1 MAIRLTPEG
10 TYGTKAPGGKLL
22 KKFFESLSKRGIES
36 YRRTGGTNRM
46 TRMMPPN
53 TVLLTTKGAKSGV
66 ERPVF
71 VGGFAYGDDAWLVIA
86 SNSGSARHPVWLKN
100 MAAHPDG
107 IWLQI
112 GSRKMKVRG
121 ESLTGQVREEAF
133 RRISEIAAGYGRYER
148 KTDREIPIVR
158 LTRISD

>member
-1 MAIRLTPEG
+1 MPIRPTPEG

-22 KKFFESLSKRGIES
+22 KTFFETLSKRGIES

-46 TRMMPPN
+46 TRMMPPS

-71 VGGFAYGDDAWLVIA
+71 VGGFADGDDAWLVIA
-86 SNSGSARHPVWLKN
+86 SNSGSARHPAWLKN

-121 ESLTGQVREEAF
+121 ESLTGAAREEAL
-133 RRISEIAAGYGRYER
+133 RRISAKVPLYGKYQT